1 MKKIKNIEELIKEIK
16 NINIRNEKNEN
27 IPNPYFDK
35 IITILKMFKITEL
48 NYQELKNELIEL
60 SQQLRDD
67 KTIYTNKEFMPIF
80 EKINI
85 VIKFLE
91 KQENNKNLCNDWH
104 LILNIDNEQST
115 IEQSNSFQE
124 QILETTPLLQQDQI
138 NSINNEQNI
147 TEQSKCFKCCL
158 IM

>member
-35 IITILKMFKITEL
+35 IINILKIFKIAEL
-48 NYQELKNELIEL
+48 NYQELKNQLIEL

-91 KQENNKNLCNDWH
+91 KQNNNENLCNDWH
-104 LILNIDNEQST
+104 LILNIDNEQNIT
-115 IEQSNSFQE
+115 EQNTSYQE
-124 QILETTPLLQQDQI
+124 QIFETTPLLQNQI

-147 TEQSKCFKCCL
+147 TDQSKCFQCCV
-158 IM
+158 II